1 MKIFILVITLMLS
14 FSVYA
19 SDPTTGNV
27 RFIGGYGDG
36 SSFIDIDQTINEAAC
51 PSVRVYIEPNHPQ
64 IDHWLSIALSAQ
76 AQGKSITVRT
86 FGCYQGRPTMDATRN
101 SYLYINS

>member
-1 MKIFILVITLMLS
+1 MKIFILVTTLILS

-36 SSFIDIDQTINEAAC
+36 SSFIDIDQTINEATC
-51 PSVRVYIEPNHPQ
+51 PSARVYIVTKGSDPFN
-64 IDHWLSIALSAQ
+64 
-76 AQGKSITVRT
+76 
-86 FGCYQGRPTMDATRN
+86 M
-101 SYLYINS
+101 YIVTKGSDPFNT